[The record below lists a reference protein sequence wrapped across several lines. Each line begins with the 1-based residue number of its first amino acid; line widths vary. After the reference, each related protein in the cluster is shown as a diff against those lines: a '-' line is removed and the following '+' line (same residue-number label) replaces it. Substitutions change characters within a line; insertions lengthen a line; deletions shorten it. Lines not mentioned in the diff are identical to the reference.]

1 LSFGYGEKDFTD
13 LRFRF
18 YYTWF
23 QHVHRFYFLFSY
35 GGINLISLYTP
46 LTVYIQILCRC
57 KFSFYIHICVDSW
70 LDYYIRMEEINL
82 DYLELFINIYV
93 LLRSI
98 ISEFPEGLFNITD
111 WLWWVSYML
120 ISNLHP
126 NSYFVSWK
134 FMVLT
139 TLPHYLIDRLQFI
152 AIRKLNH

>member
-1 LSFGYGEKDFTD
+1 MMRMIILIPVSHFIIRDFNMCIVSIFFSPMVESI
-13 LRFRF
+13 LYLYIHRWL
-18 YYTWF
+18 YTSKSC
-23 QHVHRFYFLFSY
+23 VDVNFLFIY
-35 GGINLISLYTP
+35 IYVLIHDWTIISVWKKSIWT
-46 LTVYIQILCRC
+46 
-57 KFSFYIHICVDSW
+57 
-70 LDYYIRMEEINL
+70 
-82 DYLELFINIYV
+82 YLELFINIYV

-126 NSYFVSWK
+126 NSCFVSWK

-152 AIRKLNH
+152 TIRKLNH